1 LALAKKHNFALLL
14 PQQSLSNNIKRCFNW
29 YSADYFTRDLA
40 GGAMASGML
49 ANYPALFT
57 GGGYSFSLRRGF
69 NDWHFVYEKR
79 SFTNC

>member
-14 PQQSLSNNIKRCFNW
+14 PKQSLSNNIQRCFNW

-57 GGGYSFSLRRGF
+57 SGAVVAGIPFPCAEGLMTGF
-69 NDWHFVYEKR
+69 RV
-79 SFTNC
+79 